1 MPIYFIVLD
10 GRLFHDEIRPALTAS
25 WKCRSFEP
33 CRKLCAALEDAS
45 RSFQRI
51 YHTGSDEPLLRK
63 IAGGLTFDRHF
74 WQLLVGE
81 VMLFAAKEIP
91 EFPVAPLT
99 LGCLLAPAHP
109 DVDGLAR
116 ERYPP
121 IYQAHY
127 GSRYLEFGNR
137 TYRPDHAGINDL
149 EDVSRLANYLNKI
162 DPLTWHADDLLPLGV
177 EEEMRTE
184 ELKDAQAWFQAL
196 LHMYARAQAGRSVVI
211 CEEL

>member
-10 GRLFHDEIRPALTAS
+10 GRLFHEEIHPALTAS
-25 WKCRSFEP
+25 WKSRSFEP
-33 CRKLCAALEDAS
+33 CRRLCAALEDAS
-45 RSFQRI
+45 RSFQQT
-51 YHTGSDEPLLRK
+51 YHTGPDEPLLRK
-63 IAGGLTFDRHF
+63 IAGGLAFDRHF

-81 VMLFAAKEIP
+81 VLLFAAMEIP

-109 DVDGLAR
+109 EMDDWAR

-121 IYQAHY
+121 IYQAHH

-137 TYRPDHAGINDL
+137 TYRPDHAGLNDL
-149 EDVSRLANYLNKI
+149 DDVSRLTNYLNKI
-162 DPLTWHADDLLPLGV
+162 DPMTWKAEELLPLGV
-177 EEEMRTE
+177 AEEMRME
-184 ELKDAQAWFQAL
+184 ELQDAQAWFPAL
-196 LHMYARAQAGRSVVI
+196 RDMYERAHARRAVLI